1 MLDKIWTNVGQ
12 DMNKCWTIYG
22 QKLNQIIN
30 CSGWLGVCGK
40 MSQQWAR
47 GGQASVDKGW
57 VCSGRAVGELWANKN
72 LAKLSIVLASKGL
85 LE

>member
-12 DMNKCWTIYG
+12 DMNKCWTNYG

-30 CSGWLGVCGK
+30 CSGWLGVHGK

-47 GGQASVDKGW
+47 GGQVSMDKRW
-57 VCSGRAVGELWANKN
+57 VCGGLAVGEQCAN
-72 LAKLSIVLASKGL
+72 
-85 LE
+85 

>member
-1 MLDKIWTNVGQ
+1 MGLRWASSGRAVREL
-12 DMNKCWTIYG
+12 
-22 QKLNQIIN
+22 KLNQIIN

-57 VCSGRAVGELWANKN
+57 VCSGRAVGKLWANKN